1 MKSFY
6 IMDKN
11 RKICKVNILG
21 LNVTLEKYSDEL
33 IDKQFPT
40 DTPTIEEVYA
50 WIEQRCFPE
59 NRANK
64 DELLAAMNLSLYE
77 PLEIVKITHG
87 LLHEDY
93 IWILWEGEEINYED
107 IKIRD

>member
-11 RKICKVNILG
+11 RRICKVIISG
-21 LNVTLEKYSDEL
+21 LKVTLEKYSEAK

-40 DTPTIEEVYA
+40 DTPTIEEVYE
-50 WIEQRCFPE
+50 WIEDRCFPE
-59 NRANK
+59 SRANK
-64 DELLAAMNLSLYE
+64 NELLEAMGLSLYE

-93 IWILWEGEEINYED
+93 IWILWEGEEVQYED
-107 IKIRD
+107 IKIRN

>member
-1 MKSFY
+1 MRSFY
-6 IMDKN
+6 IMNKN
-11 RKICKVNILG
+11 RKVCKVVISG
-21 LNVTLEKYSDEL
+21 LKVTLEKYSDKL
-33 IDKQFPT
+33 SDKQFPT

-50 WIEQRCFPE
+50 WIEERCFPE
-59 NRANK
+59 SRANK
-64 DELLAAMNLSLYE
+64 KELLEAMGLTLYE

-93 IWILWEGEEINYED
+93 NWILWEGEEINYED

>member
-77 PLEIVKITHG
+77 PLEIV
-87 LLHEDY
+87 DY

-107 IKIRD
+107 IKIRL